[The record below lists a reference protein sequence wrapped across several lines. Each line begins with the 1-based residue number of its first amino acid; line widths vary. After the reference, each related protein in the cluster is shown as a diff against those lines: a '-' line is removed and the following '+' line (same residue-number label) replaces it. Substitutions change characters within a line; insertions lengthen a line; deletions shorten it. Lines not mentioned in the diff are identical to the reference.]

1 MTTLAVDKIK
11 KKVTLGLSDQAQISG
26 YLYLSPFSELGVG
39 RQTILDALTGVDRFI
54 PFESNGGE
62 FSFINQDHVVWLASA
77 MEKDPDEIVAPPERR
92 SVTVFIQGGKRL
104 RGDLIVA
111 IPEEKGRLSDLLN
124 ESKNFLV
131 LRDEKREVLVNVDYV
146 IRVV

>member
-1 MTTLAVDKIK
+1 MTTLTVDKIK
-11 KKVTLGLSDQAQISG
+11 RKVTLGLSDQAQISG

-54 PFESNGGE
+54 PFESNDGE

-77 MEKDPDEIVAPPERR
+77 MEEDPDEIAAPPEHR

-104 RGDLIVA
+104 RGDLVVA
-111 IPEEKGRLSDLLN
+111 IPEGKGRLSDLLN
-124 ESKNFLV
+124 ESKDFLV
-131 LRDEKREVLVNVDYV
+131 LRDEKREILVNVDYV
-146 IRVV
+146 IRVA